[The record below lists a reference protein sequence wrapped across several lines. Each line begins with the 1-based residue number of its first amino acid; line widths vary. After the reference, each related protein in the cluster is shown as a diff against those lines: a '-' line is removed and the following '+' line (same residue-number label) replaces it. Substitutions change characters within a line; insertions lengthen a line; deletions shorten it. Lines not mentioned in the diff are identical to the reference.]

1 MKLRILSV
9 LFMSAHAYSMSDPA
23 DSAAAAPAPVAT
35 KESIIER
42 VEALFEKGYDEAATV
57 LHDLL
62 TDVESVFEHKA
73 ATAGEGATPAASTD
87 AGAVTTGEAGN
98 DGADASPASTVEAAT
113 GATSEGNAPAA
124 SGAAS

>member
-23 DSAAAAPAPVAT
+23 DSAAPAPVT

-73 ATAGEGATPAASTD
+73 ATVGEGATPAASTD
-87 AGAVTTGEAGN
+87 ASAATTGEAGN
-98 DGADASPASTVEAAT
+98 DGADASQGSTAEAAT